1 MAEESQ
7 TSILAKCQSFL
18 TEQKRKDKGID
29 ASQDMNTN
37 LPNGTTIR
45 FMQFARAMQV
55 GLKME
60 CWGTI
65 AEQTGAI
72 QVSRENNGRTE
83 AKEVAIGL
91 MGAKERAKYGYGPVY
106 RDVVDDESKRGK
118 K

>member
-7 TSILAKCQSFL
+7 TSILAKCQTFL
-18 TEQKRKDKGID
+18 TEQKRKDKEVD

-65 AEQTGAI
+65 AEQTGSI
-72 QVSRENNGRTE
+72 MVSKENNGRTE

-106 RDVVDDESKRGK
+106 RDMEEEPKKGK

>member
-1 MAEESQ
+1 MAEESN
-7 TSILAKCQSFL
+7 TSILAKCQTFL
-18 TEQKRKDKGID
+18 TEQRRKEKETDP
-29 ASQDMNTN
+29 SQDMNTN

-45 FMQFARAMQV
+45 FMQFCRAMEI
-55 GLKME
+55 GFKMP

-72 QVSRENNGRTE
+72 QVSKENNGRTE

-106 RDVVDDESKRGK
+106 RDIEEEQPK
-118 K
+118 KAKK